1 MGNSGKGG
9 KVGNKSSW
17 VLKGG
22 VGGKDGKD
30 PIKIRPG
37 KEKKDVKLFPS
48 ILIVHEKEL
57 ILIRILESLVGLP
70 LLPSAPGT
78 VDPPSFVDPP

>member
-1 MGNSGKGG
+1 MGGS
-9 KVGNKSSW
+9 
-17 VLKGG
+17 
-22 VGGKDGKD
+22 GKDGKD

-70 LLPSAPGT
+70 RLPSAPGT